1 MLENWLIYVS
11 YKSKLCVSS
20 ENRNML
26 NIYLHFQEHTN
37 SSEEGKKNMKKT
49 EAKKKWHQLQSYE
62 EILKIKHSETIFH
75 VVSFRFSKWNIWHAL
90 KWAFKNRFEIR
101 LATYWMRSNITN
113 ARIHI
118 HTQHRQQRKLT
129 KMRWCEGKRTVNRR
143 CPLER
148 LNPHMSHILHLI
160 LMKQHR
166 IHLIICW

>member
-1 MLENWLIYVS
+1 MLENWLIFVL

-26 NIYLHFQEHTN
+26 KIYLHFQEHTN
-37 SSEEGKKNMKKT
+37 SSKEGKKKIWKKRKQ
-49 EAKKKWHQLQSYE
+49 KKNWHQLKSYE

-75 VVSFRFSKWNIWHAL
+75 VVSFRFSKWNIRHAL

-101 LATYWMRSNITN
+101 LATYWMRSNGTN
-113 ARIHI
+113 ARIH
-118 HTQHRQQRKLT
+118 TEHRQQRKLT
-129 KMRWCEGKRTVNRR
+129 KMGWCGGKRTVNRR

-160 LMKQHR
+160 LMKQDR